1 MLPSHGRLEVRGARE
16 GRERGGDLAGVG
28 EGGGIEE
35 DDVGSEKG
43 REGEGRHRKREARE
57 RQQVTG
63 RFRPLD
69 QRANK
74 NER

>member
-28 EGGGIEE
+28 EGEGIEE

-43 REGEGRHRKREARE
+43 REGEGRHRKREARKK
-57 RQQVTG
+57 QLVTG
-63 RFRPLD
+63 RFRPQD
-69 QRANK
+69 PRAKTNG
-74 NER
+74 R